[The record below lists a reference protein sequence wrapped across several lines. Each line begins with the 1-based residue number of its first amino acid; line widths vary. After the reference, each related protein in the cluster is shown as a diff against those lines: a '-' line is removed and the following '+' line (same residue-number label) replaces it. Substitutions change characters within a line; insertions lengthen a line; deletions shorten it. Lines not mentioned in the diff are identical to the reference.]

1 MKKMQSFDIEKD
13 DVRGRERSPYG
24 PGAGGPT
31 AILFSTNTARVYSMF
46 CLALLVF
53 YGAVQKIFPV
63 DDSEEESASKG
74 DAAGGW
80 ASRPVVSS
88 SSSMKDGWNA
98 PVVTHYHERPQSHS
112 ASNTIDAVLE
122 MRESDLLMVLSPL
135 VYVPSHPRPEY
146 EKYQRESDSDDIGA
160 SVYSEDILYDK
171 QTPHG
176 MAFDFM
182 LNRDKRPISSDEP
195 QIIQRFVLTLL
206 FFATGGKDESASPPE
221 SDGERSSGWD
231 SDLAHFLTGLHECH
245 WVKKSLEDQFWGIL
259 SIENGNDRRVGV
271 TKCNSDMEVTEIR
284 LGAYCRLQI
293 STFHA

>member
-1 MKKMQSFDIEKD
+1 MAKMHSFDMEKD
-13 DVRGRERSPYG
+13 DARGRKQNPYG
-24 PGAGGPT
+24 PGGGGST
-31 AILFSTNTARVYSMF
+31 AKIVSTNTARVYSMF

-53 YGAVQKIFPV
+53 YGAVLKILPV
-63 DDSEEESASKG
+63 DDSEEKSASKG

-80 ASRPVVSS
+80 ANRPLASNS
-88 SSSMKDGWNA
+88 GIMKDGRNA
-98 PVVTHYHERPQSHS
+98 PVLTHYHERPQSHS

-146 EKYQRESDSDDIGA
+146 EKYQRERDSDDIDA
-160 SVYSEDILYDK
+160 SFYSEDILYDK

-182 LNRDKRPISSDEP
+182 LNRDKRPIGSDEP
-195 QIIQRFVLTLL
+195 QIIQRFVLSLL
-206 FFATGGKDESASPPE
+206 FFATGGKDENASPAE
-221 SDGERSSGWD
+221 SDGERTNGWD
-231 SDLAHFLTGLHECH
+231 PDLAHFLTGLHECH
-245 WVKKSLEDQFWGIL
+245 WVKKSVEDQFWGIL

-284 LGAYCRLQI
+284 LGTYCRYKFQL
-293 STFHA
+293 SN